1 MEESERMSLAAMPD
15 FLTRR
20 TMMVDTQVR
29 PSDVTKFPI
38 IDAML
43 KVQREDFVPVAQRE
57 TAYMG
62 ENLELGEGRVLLEPR
77 TLAKILDA
85 LDVTPDELVLDV
97 GSALGYSA
105 AIIAHMAQAVVALD
119 DNETMVAEAQD
130 VLMAAGI
137 DNVITHIGALNTG
150 AAEHGPYDVIVVEG
164 GVTHVPD
171 DLLSQ
176 LKDGGRIAA
185 LFMDGPLGEVRIGY
199 KVDGTMSWRRAFNA
213 GAPVLPGFE
222 NQDAFTL

>member
-1 MEESERMSLAAMPD
+1 MPD
-15 FLTRR
+15 FSTRR
-20 TMMVDTQVR
+20 TLMVDTQVR
-29 PSDVTKFPI
+29 PADVTKFPI

-43 KVQREDFVPVAQRE
+43 TVQREDYVPVAQRE

-62 ENLELGEGRVLLEPR
+62 ENLDLGEGRVLLEPR
-77 TLAKILDA
+77 TLAKMLDA
-85 LDVTPDELVLDV
+85 LDVAPDELVLDV

-105 AIIAHMAQAVVALD
+105 AIIAHMAQAVVALE
-119 DNETMVAEAQD
+119 DNEAMAAEAQET
-130 VLMAAGI
+130 LMSAGV
-137 DNVITHIGALNTG
+137 DNVVTHVEALKAG

-185 LFMDGPLGEVRIGY
+185 VFMDGPLGEVRIGY
-199 KVDGTMSWRRAFNA
+199 KMDGTISWRRAFNA
-213 GAPVLPGFE
+213 GAPILPGFE
-222 NQDAFTL
+222 KQDAFTL